1 MLDRSTVER
10 LRGLD
15 TAGHPVVSVYL
26 GLSPDLDQV
35 RSITT
40 RLKALVHSLR
50 EGQSAGAAGDA
61 AGPLRQDLDAVVA
74 MADRVSADLG
84 RGGAALFVCS
94 PAGLAE
100 HVSLPA
106 PVRDRAVVDTAP
118 YLGPLEAMLAHFRR
132 YCAVVIDRRIASIY
146 RFHMGALESWE
157 VMGEE
162 EIRKD
167 NYGGFAG
174 SLERRVGA
182 HARVVARRLFRG
194 VAARV
199 GELYRAGEY
208 DLLAVGGLPANVS
221 GLVAELPADLK
232 SCLAGTFTI
241 DPRPA
246 TPAEIEGHCRA
257 LAEGHD
263 RETDLRV
270 VEELMEAAG
279 ARSRGVLGL
288 DRVLDAVNQHAIDRL
303 LLDAGETVPGV
314 GCPSCGWLARSGETC
329 AACGGPTRRVAD
341 LYDAAAEAVRVGG
354 GSVRYVL
361 AETPLRHFEA
371 GAVTRFTVAAIG
383 G

>member
-1 MLDRSTVER
+1 LLDRSIVER
-10 LRGLD
+10 LRGAH
-15 TAGHPVVSVYL
+15 TAGHSVVSVYL
-26 GLSPDLDQV
+26 GLGPDLDQM

-40 RLKALVHSLR
+40 RLKALVHPLR
-50 EGQSAGAAGDA
+50 EGQSAGGAGEA
-61 AGPLRQDLDAVVA
+61 AGPLRQDLEAVVA
-74 MADRVSADLG
+74 MADRVSADPG
-84 RGGAALFVCS
+84 RGAALFVCS

-106 PVRDRAVVDTAP
+106 PVRDRAVVDTSP

-132 YCAVVIDRRIASIY
+132 YCAVVVDRRTASIY
-146 RFHMGALESWE
+146 RFHMGVLESWE

-174 SLERRVGA
+174 SLERRVRA
-182 HARVVARRLFRG
+182 HARAVARRLFRG
-194 VAARV
+194 VAVRV
-199 GELYRAGEY
+199 GELYHAGEY

-232 SCLAGTFTI
+232 ACLAGTFTV

-257 LAEGHD
+257 LAEEHE
-263 RETDLRV
+263 RETDLRL

-288 DRVLDAVNQHAIDRL
+288 DRVLDAANQQAIDRL

-314 GCPSCGWLARSGETC
+314 VCPACGWLARRGEAC
-329 AACGGPTRRVAD
+329 PSCGGPTHRVAD
-341 LYDAAAEAVRVGG
+341 LYDAAAEAARVGG

-371 GAVTRFTVAAIG
+371 GAVTRFPVAVIG